1 MDECTARIF
10 DSFFRGLSLFMAG
23 RFIGSWIMQRIS
35 AERMLLYCSIGTVL
49 TTTLILCDL
58 GIISL
63 IALLCGYAFEAIMFP
78 TIFALSLRGLGSH
91 TKRASSY
98 LMMSPV
104 GGVVGPLLMG
114 YVADI
119 TSSMVMSFIVP
130 WIAYA
135 VVLMYACRIV
145 LGKE

>member
-1 MDECTARIF
+1 
-10 DSFFRGLSLFMAG
+10 MAG

-91 TKRASSY
+91 TKRASSF

-119 TSSMVMSFIVP
+119 TFFYGYVFHRT
-130 WIAYA
+130 
-135 VVLMYACRIV
+135 LDCLRCRIDV
-145 LGKE
+145 CM

>member
-1 MDECTARIF
+1 
-10 DSFFRGLSLFMAG
+10 MAG

>member
-10 DSFFRGLSLFMAG
+10 DSFFQGLSLFMAG

-135 VVLMYACRIV
+135 AVLMYACRIV